1 MDKCKLARLRK
12 ENLDKEWGKSETP
25 KRKMMRVSHFV
36 SQNTDLIL
44 KAFEDF
50 ILSKYAPQELDN
62 ALGKLVMDEDNF
74 WWVGFKFYYPELGFF
89 EKPDFPDFTME
100 EFVKPEKAE
109 CLLECCYLSE
119 YDVYEYDADT
129 NLPSCEIYPNDWFFQ
144 RVPLEYGLGINKGDV
159 NFEDWEN
166 CGDKMGDEVWGHKPG
181 QHLLHSIFSG
191 EDFFIRER
199 LTKKTAKHW
208 YYNSAITD
216 KIMAKLQAYG
226 IEPLF
231 FNVKFRKNSMTI
243 GFTLLNPIKDDYINT
258 L

>member
-36 SQNTDLIL
+36 RQNTDLIL

-62 ALGKLVMDEDNF
+62 ALGKLVMDDDNF
-74 WWVGFKFYYPELGFF
+74 WWVGFKFYYPEIGLF
-89 EKPDFPDFTME
+89 EKPDFNIE

-109 CLLECCYLSE
+109 CLLECYYTSE
-119 YDVYEYDADT
+119 YDVYDYEEVDD

-144 RVPLEYGLGINKGDV
+144 KVPLEYGLGINKGDV

-166 CGDKMGDEVWGHKPG
+166 CGDKMGDGVWVHKPC
-181 QHLLHSIFSG
+181 QHCLHSIFSG

-199 LTKKTAKHW
+199 LTKKAAKHW

-231 FNVKFRKNSMTI
+231 FRVKFRKNSMYI
-243 GFTLLNPIKDDYINT
+243 GFTMLNPIKDEYINT

>member
-1 MDKCKLARLRK
+1 MDKCKLARVRK
-12 ENLDKEWGKSETP
+12 DNLDKEWGKSETP

-36 SQNTDLIL
+36 RQNTDLIL

-62 ALGKLVMDEDNF
+62 ALGKLVMDDDNF
-74 WWVGFKFYYPELGFF
+74 WWVGFKFYYPEIGFF
-89 EKPDFPDFTME
+89 EKPDFNIE
-100 EFVKPEKAE
+100 EFVKPEMAE
-109 CLLECCYLSE
+109 CLLECYYTSG
-119 YDVYEYDADT
+119 YDVYDYEEVDD

-159 NFEDWEN
+159 NFDDWAN
-166 CGDKMGDEVWGHKPG
+166 CGDKMGDGVWGHKPR
-181 QHLLHSIFSG
+181 QHHIQSMFCG
-191 EDFFIRER
+191 EDFFVRER
-199 LTKKTAKHW
+199 LTKKAAKHW

-216 KIMAKLQAYG
+216 KIMVKLQAYG

-231 FNVKFRKNSMTI
+231 FSVKFRKNSMTI
-243 GFTLLNPIKDDYINT
+243 GFTMLNPIKDEYINT